1 MNFDTGSG
9 SGRPDDES
17 RRLFGGE
24 SGRQPPGGPPR
35 GPVASPGGE
44 FNLSDPVGSFIRTV
58 VAIVTQPVA
67 FFRGIARQGNFIN
80 PALFA
85 VICALISA
93 VLSGILGLIF
103 TPLFAP
109 PGDTEEAFAGGIGG
123 FVVGLIL
130 TPLYTALA
138 LIIGAGILHLL
149 VLLFVRPSNS
159 GFEATFR
166 AFSYGWGVTQLVSW
180 VPVIGTIIATVWA
193 IVLYIFGIREVH
205 SATTGT
211 ATLIVLIPAVVLLLI
226 VLLLVAL
233 GAALF
238 FAGTQQQ
245 F

>member
-1 MNFDTGSG
+1 MDFNTGRS

-17 RRLFGGE
+17 RPLFGGE
-24 SGRQPPGGPPR
+24 TGGRAPGDPPR
-35 GPVASPGGE
+35 GPVGGPGPE
-44 FNLSDPVGSFIRTV
+44 FTLSDPVVSFIR
-58 VAIVTQPVA
+58 AARSIILDPVG
-67 FFRGIARQGNFIN
+67 FFRGIRRQGDFIN

-85 VICALISA
+85 VICALISTL
-93 VLSGILGLIF
+93 LSGILTLIF

-109 PGDTEEAFAGGIGG
+109 PGDTGEAFAGGVGG
-123 FVVGLIL
+123 FLVGLIL
-130 TPLYTALA
+130 TPIYTALA

-149 VLLFVRPSNS
+149 VLLFVRPTNS

-166 AFSYGWGVTQLVSW
+166 ALSYGWGVTQLVSW
-180 VPVIGTIIATVWA
+180 VPIIGTIIAAVWA

-205 SATTGT
+205 STNTGT
-211 ATLIVLIPAVVLLLI
+211 AALIVLIPAVVLLLI
-226 VLLLVAL
+226 VLLLDTL